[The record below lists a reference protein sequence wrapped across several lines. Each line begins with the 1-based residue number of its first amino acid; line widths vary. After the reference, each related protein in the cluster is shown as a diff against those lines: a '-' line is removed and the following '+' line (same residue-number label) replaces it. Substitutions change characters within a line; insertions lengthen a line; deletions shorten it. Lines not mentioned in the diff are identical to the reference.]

1 MTSVSSSGAEESKV
15 FADSNQWQVP
25 AAVWRR
31 AGEKGGQSQQ
41 HPSQLSEL
49 ELQTCG
55 KTPGL

>member
-1 MTSVSSSGAEESKV
+1 MTTVSSIGAEESEV
-15 FADSNQWQVP
+15 FAKSNQWQVP

-31 AGEKGGQSQQ
+31 AGEKGGQSKQL
-41 HPSQLSEL
+41 PSQLSEL